1 MFSSGSQSSFM
12 VFMVFMEFLIVG
24 LAIVLIPMA
33 IHTLRILREKE

>member
-1 MFSSGSQSSFM
+1 MFSSGSQSS
-12 VFMVFMEFLIVG
+12 FMVFMEFLIVG